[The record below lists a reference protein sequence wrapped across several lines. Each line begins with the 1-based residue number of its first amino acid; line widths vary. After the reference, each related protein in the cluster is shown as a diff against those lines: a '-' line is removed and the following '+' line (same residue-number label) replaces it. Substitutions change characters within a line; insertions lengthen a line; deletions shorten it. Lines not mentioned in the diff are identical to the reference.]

1 MKSSLSIVLFVLF
14 VSSALSPSL
23 GAPAQSQPTSEAVGK
38 AVADEGA
45 AASEKPLKRIKM
57 VAENWRWS
65 PKVIRVTQGTRVKIE
80 FESFDASRAFV
91 LKAYGLKVKLP
102 QGRPVKVDFIAD
114 KKGEFRWRC
123 GRPCGNG
130 CAKMTGR
137 LIVE

>member
-1 MKSSLSIVLFVLF
+1 M
-14 VSSALSPSL
+14 ALVDE
-23 GAPAQSQPTSEAVGK
+23 GE